1 MLETVGQWLMGTV
14 VPGLGAVLLVA
25 ATGLVREWCQ
35 RLKDERVR
43 GVVEALVAAAEQ
55 LYGPGKG
62 EAKRRFV
69 RERLK
74 QQGLQ
79 MVGREAIEAA
89 VFGLT
94 KGE

>member
-1 MLETVGQWLMGTV
+1 MREVVEQWLTGAV
-14 VPGLGAVLLVA
+14 VPGVGAVLLVA
-25 ATGLVREWCQ
+25 ATGLVREWCK

-43 GVVEALVAAAEQ
+43 RVVAALVAAAEQ

-74 QQGLQ
+74 QQG
-79 MVGREAIEAA
+79 MPATTREDVEAA
-89 VFGLT
+89 VFALG
-94 KGE
+94 KAK